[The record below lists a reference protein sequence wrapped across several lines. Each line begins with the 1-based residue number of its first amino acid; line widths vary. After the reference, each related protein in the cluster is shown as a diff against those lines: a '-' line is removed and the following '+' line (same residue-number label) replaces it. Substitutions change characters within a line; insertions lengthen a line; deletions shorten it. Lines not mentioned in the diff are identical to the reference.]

1 MIQNKVQAAMLQ
13 FPPADSKVCI
23 ETADKVIK
31 GQKVPK
37 NINISA
43 LPQYGVLFPPLNKYY
58 KPQYTDDYYVG
69 TDAVLNKSELAAIH
83 LVK

>member
-1 MIQNKVQAAMLQ
+1 VIQNHVPAAMLQ
-13 FPPADSKVCI
+13 FPPADSKVCV
-23 ETADKVIK
+23 ETAVKAAK

-43 LPQYGVLFPPLNKYY
+43 LPQYGSLFPPLTKYY
-58 KPQYTDDYYVG
+58 KPQYTDDYYTG
-69 TDAVLNKSELAAIH
+69 TDAVLTKSELAAIH